1 MNFGMADLEVFRI
14 GTNFILQFECN
25 IGILIFNFFF
35 EGEERKQRD
44 VNEVRDIR
52 F

>member
-1 MNFGMADLEVFRI
+1 MLEQ
-14 GTNFILQFECN
+14 ILYYN
-25 IGILIFNFFF
+25 LNVGILIFNFFF
-35 EGEERKQRD
+35 EGQERKQRD